1 MFDSKMKQKRHNF
14 DIFKVMSFFVEKFLK
29 WCRILVLA
37 GDIICIKKYEVNIMK
52 NVFDLVWFVIVVSL
66 MIFAGILFGLVVHIL
81 FESGLIILIVAALI
95 VYFFGST
102 ILDFLIAVGLTV
114 LEILIAYEMAKEIN
128 KELDK

>member
-1 MFDSKMKQKRHNF
+1 
-14 DIFKVMSFFVEKFLK
+14 
-29 WCRILVLA
+29 
-37 GDIICIKKYEVNIMK
+37 MK

-66 MIFAGILFGLVVHIL
+66 MIFAGVLFGLVVHIL

-95 VYFFGST
+95 AYFFGST

-128 KELDK
+128 EELDK

>member
-1 MFDSKMKQKRHNF
+1 
-14 DIFKVMSFFVEKFLK
+14 
-29 WCRILVLA
+29 
-37 GDIICIKKYEVNIMK
+37 MK

>member
-1 MFDSKMKQKRHNF
+1 
-14 DIFKVMSFFVEKFLK
+14 
-29 WCRILVLA
+29 
-37 GDIICIKKYEVNIMK
+37 MK

-66 MIFAGILFGLVVHIL
+66 MIFAGILFGLVAHIL

-95 VYFFGST
+95 IYFFGST